1 MEEKFFS
8 FIFSFYIC
16 IIINNLKYIK
26 NMNEEQMNLL
36 EKDLHAR
43 LPYGIKGIASVK
55 KFVRKIVESDAE
67 FSYEEK
73 KVDVE
78 AELIAIKYND
88 SILLEYEPVD
98 ILDNYNLKDF
108 KPYLRPMSSMTREEL
123 KELRDIFNGDIDF
136 DECGLYIINSD
147 FKSFSYLELLVI
159 FDWFNV
165 HHFDYRGLIEKG
177 LALVAP
183 DSIYD

>member
-1 MEEKFFS
+1 
-8 FIFSFYIC
+8 
-16 IIINNLKYIK
+16 
-26 NMNEEQMNLL
+26 MNEAQMNLL
-36 EKDLHAR
+36 EKELHAR

-55 KFVRKIVESDAE
+55 KFVKKIVESSDAE

-78 AELIAIKYND
+78 AELVAIKYND

-98 ILDNYNLKDF
+98 ILDNYSLKDF
-108 KPYLRPMSSMTREEL
+108 KPYLRPMSSMTKEEL

-136 DECGLYIINSD
+136 NEWGLDILNSD
-147 FKSFSYLELLVI
+147 FKRFSYLELLAV
-159 FDWFNV
+159 FDWLNA

-183 DSIYD
+183 DGIYN

>member
-1 MEEKFFS
+1 
-8 FIFSFYIC
+8 
-16 IIINNLKYIK
+16 
-26 NMNEEQMNLL
+26 MNLL
-36 EKDLHAR
+36 EKELHAR

-55 KFVRKIVESDAE
+55 KFVKKIVESSDAE

-78 AELIAIKYND
+78 AELVAIKYND

-98 ILDNYNLKDF
+98 ILDNYSLKDF
-108 KPYLRPMSSMTREEL
+108 KPYLRPMSSMTKEEL

-136 DECGLYIINSD
+136 NEWGLDILNSD
-147 FKSFSYLELLVI
+147 FKRFSYLELLAV
-159 FDWFNV
+159 FDWLNA

-183 DSIYD
+183 DGIYN

>member
-1 MEEKFFS
+1 MEENFFS

-16 IIINNLKYIK
+16 TVINNLKYIK
-26 NMNEEQMNLL
+26 NMNEDQMNLL
-36 EKDLHAR
+36 EKELHAR

-55 KFVRKIVESDAE
+55 KLFPTVA
-67 FSYEEK
+67 EEK

-88 SILLEYEPVD
+88 SILLEYD
-98 ILDNYNLKDF
+98 TDGYSDDFDHYSLKDF
-108 KPYLRPMSSMTREEL
+108 KPYLRPMSSMTKEEL
-123 KELRDIFNGDIDF
+123 RELRDIFNGDIDF
-136 DECGLYIINSD
+136 NEWGLDILDSD
-147 FKSFSYLELLVI
+147 YHAISYLEICVI
-159 FDWFNV
+159 IDWLNT

-183 DSIYD
+183 DGIYN

>member
-1 MEEKFFS
+1 MKEKFFS

-16 IIINNLKYIK
+16 TVINNLKYIK
-26 NMNEEQMNLL
+26 IMNEDQMNLL
-36 EKDLHAR
+36 EKELHAR

-55 KFVRKIVESDAE
+55 KLFPTVADW
-67 FSYEEK
+67 FFEEK

-78 AELIAIKYND
+78 VELIAIKYND
-88 SILLEYEPVD
+88 SILLEYD
-98 ILDNYNLKDF
+98 TDGDSDDFDHYSLKDF
-108 KPYLRPMSSMTREEL
+108 KPYLRPMSSMTKEEL

-136 DECGLYIINSD
+136 DEWGLNILNCD
-147 FKSFSYLELLVI
+147 FHAFSYLEI
-159 FDWFNV
+159 CAIIDWLNA

-183 DSIYD
+183 DGIYN

>member
-1 MEEKFFS
+1 
-8 FIFSFYIC
+8 
-16 IIINNLKYIK
+16 
-26 NMNEEQMNLL
+26 MNEDQMNLL

-43 LPYGIKGIASVK
+43 LPYGIKGIASVTK
-55 KFVRKIVESDAE
+55 LVESSDTE
-67 FSYEEK
+67 WFFTEK

-88 SILLEYEPVD
+88 SILLEYD
-98 ILDNYNLKDF
+98 SDGDFDDFGHYSLKDF
-108 KPYLRPMSSMTREEL
+108 KPYFRPMSSMTKEEL

-136 DECGLYIINSD
+136 NEWGLDILYSVYHG
-147 FKSFSYLELLVI
+147 FSYLEICALI
-159 FDWFNV
+159 DWLNA

-183 DSIYD
+183 DGIYN